1 MHLKPG
7 SERTGAVFRPRVR
20 RQGDRRNCASALRIE
35 RTHVLDERVA
45 IGVRQADIAD
55 EDLGLPPLQ
64 RIQGLGHGR
73 HRHRIRSGPVQDGQ
87 QQFTRIGLVLDDE
100 DVDALQ
106 AGEPPEPPLLR
117 DAPSVL
123 LRIQILEPILGKG

>member
-1 MHLKPG
+1 
-7 SERTGAVFRPRVR
+7 
-20 RQGDRRNCASALRIE
+20 
-35 RTHVLDERVA
+35 
-45 IGVRQADIAD
+45 
-55 EDLGLPPLQ
+55 
-64 RIQGLGHGR
+64 
-73 HRHRIRSGPVQDGQ
+73 VQDGQ